1 MVTADPA
8 RPMRADARRNYER
21 IVETAKEAFTADGV
35 DVPADD
41 IAKRA
46 GVGAGTLYRHF
57 PTREKLIEAVYRDE
71 IDLLAQRGFDL
82 LEEGLP
88 PGEVLEAWLGE
99 QVDYVVEKHGLAMTL
114 KASVD
119 AGSEVFGWCQARLRS
134 AADAIV
140 LNAQEAGVLRKDV
153 MGVDLLR
160 LGHGVGSAST
170 RATPEDT
177 KRLLGIVLD
186 GLRSEA

>member
-1 MVTADPA
+1 MVTADPD

-21 IVETAKEAFTADGV
+21 IVATAKEAFATDGV

-46 GVGAGTLYRHF
+46 CVGAGTLYRHF
-57 PTREKLIEAVYRDE
+57 PTRDKLIEAVYRDE
-71 IDLLAQRGFDL
+71 IDGLAQHAFDL
-82 LEEGLP
+82 LEKLP
-88 PGEVLEAWLGE
+88 PGEVLEAWLSA
-99 QVDYVVEKHGLAMTL
+99 QVAYVIEKHGFATTL

-119 AGSEVFGWCQARLRS
+119 AGSEVFAWCQSRLRS

-140 LNAQEAGVLRKDV
+140 AAARDTGMLRTDV
-153 MGVDLLR
+153 TGIDLLR

-170 RATPEDT
+170 RASAEDA
-177 KRLLGIVLD
+177 KRLLDIVLD
-186 GLRSEA
+186 GLRA

>member
-21 IVETAKEAFTADGV
+21 IVAVAKEAFTADGV

-57 PTREKLIEAVYRDE
+57 PTRDKLIEAVYRDE
-71 IDLLAQRGFDL
+71 IDGLAQQAYDL
-82 LEEGLP
+82 LDELP
-88 PGEVLEAWLGE
+88 PGKALETWLATH
-99 QVDYVVEKHGLAMTL
+99 VIYVVEKHGLAMTL

-119 AGSEVFGWCQARLRS
+119 AGSEVFGWCQSRLR
-134 AADAIV
+134 AASDTIV
-140 LNAQEAGVLRKDV
+140 KAAQEEGVLRPDV
-153 MGVDLLR
+153 TGTDILR
-160 LGHGVGSAST
+160 LGHGVGSAASK
-170 RATPEDT
+170 ASEEDT
-177 KRLLGIVLD
+177 KRLLAIVLD
-186 GLRSEA
+186 GLRVP

>member
-21 IVETAKEAFTADGV
+21 IVAVAKEAFTADGV

-57 PTREKLIEAVYRDE
+57 PTRDKLIEAVYRDE
-71 IDLLAQRGFDL
+71 IDGLAQQAYDL
-82 LEEGLP
+82 LEELP
-88 PGEVLEAWLGE
+88 PGKALETWLATH
-99 QVDYVVEKHGLAMTL
+99 VVYVVEKHGLAMTL

-119 AGSEVFGWCQARLRS
+119 AGSEVFGWCRARLHD
-134 AADAIV
+134 AADTIV
-140 LNAQEAGVLRKDV
+140 KAAQDEGTIRPDV
-153 MGVDLLR
+153 TGPDILR
-160 LGHGVGSAST
+160 LGHGLGSAASK
-170 RATPEDT
+170 ASGEDT
-177 KRLLGIVLD
+177 TRLLTIVLD
-186 GLRSEA
+186 GLRTS